1 MNNRSDRSA
10 QEKFATRAQPMSL
23 EAGDRGDRGSAF
35 TVSDEHPRNR
45 RILVITDNEHSAKLL
60 GDAFEANTYDVSATS
75 NMYEAVRFTTTCD
88 PGSILLMLPSLA
100 ATCDAARQLRQHTSI
115 NIIAFSKMSVTAAE
129 RNVALQSGCDDYRE
143 AFLRINKR
151 G

>member
-35 TVSDEHPRNR
+35 TIADEHPNNR

-60 GDAFEANTYDVSATS
+60 GDAFEANTYDVLATS
-75 NMYEAVRFTTTCD
+75 NMYEAVRFATTLD
-88 PGSILLMLPSLA
+88 PGFILLMCSSLG
-100 ATCDAARQLRQHTSI
+100 ATCDAARQIKPRTTAT
-115 NIIAFSKMSVTAAE
+115 IIAFSTTPVAAAE
-129 RNVALQSGCDDYRE
+129 RNVALQSGCDDYRD